1 MADLWLMS
9 RPNDPSKMVQT
20 VFQPT
25 RKKSAGVGSFWW
37 KHLGGLLYD
46 FLVICGC
53 AIFIA
58 VFCRVG
64 SVWVGSFLFQWKH
77 GLSHTWHTEHPCH
90 DQTPLYLLSF
100 NIDRHDFYCCRHP
113 FEFDEI
119 CNRHL
124 LHYLGSLGFSGTSD
138 SRLPFS
144 LVPKATVSYNSCKS
158 FNFSI
163 SLLKKLKKEILL
175 DWNLNLT
182 LGWPCRGPSRS
193 NSSRFSFCG
202 YKF

>member
-1 MADLWLMS
+1 MAGLWLMS
-9 RPNDPSKMVQT
+9 HPNDPSKMVQT

-77 GLSHTWHTEHPCH
+77 GLRLSEAGHARPRTKHLSATETVPHSKIGIGSSCFCLVKAAILV
-90 DQTPLYLLSF
+90 TTFLLNYF
-100 NIDRHDFYCCRHP
+100 KG
-113 FEFDEI
+113 
-119 CNRHL
+119 L
-124 LHYLGSLGFSGTSD
+124 
-138 SRLPFS
+138 
-144 LVPKATVSYNSCKS
+144 
-158 FNFSI
+158 
-163 SLLKKLKKEILL
+163 
-175 DWNLNLT
+175 
-182 LGWPCRGPSRS
+182 
-193 NSSRFSFCG
+193 
-202 YKF
+202 

>member
-1 MADLWLMS
+1 MAGLWLMS
-9 RPNDPSKMVQT
+9 QPNDPSKMVQT

-77 GLSHTWHTEHPCH
+77 GLSGRIKVG
-90 DQTPLYLLSF
+90 D
-100 NIDRHDFYCCRHP
+100 
-113 FEFDEI
+113 
-119 CNRHL
+119 
-124 LHYLGSLGFSGTSD
+124 
-138 SRLPFS
+138 
-144 LVPKATVSYNSCKS
+144 
-158 FNFSI
+158 
-163 SLLKKLKKEILL
+163 SLLKARRAHRIII
-175 DWNLNLT
+175 
-182 LGWPCRGPSRS
+182 SI
-193 NSSRFSFCG
+193 
-202 YKF
+202 

>member
-1 MADLWLMS
+1 MS
-9 RPNDPSKMVQT
+9 QPNDPSKMVQT

-77 GLSHTWHTEHPCH
+77 G
-90 DQTPLYLLSF
+90 
-100 NIDRHDFYCCRHP
+100 I
-113 FEFDEI
+113 
-119 CNRHL
+119 
-124 LHYLGSLGFSGTSD
+124 SGRIKVGD
-138 SRLPFS
+138 
-144 LVPKATVSYNSCKS
+144 
-158 FNFSI
+158 
-163 SLLKKLKKEILL
+163 SLLKARRAHRILI
-175 DWNLNLT
+175 
-182 LGWPCRGPSRS
+182 SI
-193 NSSRFSFCG
+193 
-202 YKF
+202 

>member
-1 MADLWLMS
+1 MAGLWLMNH
-9 RPNDPSKMVQT
+9 PNDPSKMVQT

-77 GLSHTWHTEHPCH
+77 GLSPLHLQKTELVCKNASS
-90 DQTPLYLLSF
+90 LSYHRSCF
-100 NIDRHDFYCCRHP
+100 YSHENIKIYIIRFLNISP
-113 FEFDEI
+113 FII
-119 CNRHL
+119 CNCC
-124 LHYLGSLGFSGTSD
+124 FD
-138 SRLPFS
+138 
-144 LVPKATVSYNSCKS
+144 
-158 FNFSI
+158 
-163 SLLKKLKKEILL
+163 
-175 DWNLNLT
+175 
-182 LGWPCRGPSRS
+182 
-193 NSSRFSFCG
+193 
-202 YKF
+202 